1 MVNVPAPVKCG
12 ETRSC
17 TLDIIGVSP
26 QQWAHTNMPA
36 LLSTS
41 PHKDFQNRGWPFP
54 LSQPSF
60 FQPQKRP
67 LYVDVFCEW
76 NITQPDEKKMWVKG
90 NLISQ
95 PIFNDAQTI
104 TVLVWFKTL
113 ICLQGWYHMLI
124 TKLSVF
130 GPISSELNWK
140 TCRKT
145 SAIYQ
150 QAALMDLLKKK
161 KKKRKTEGRLQNR
174 PKKKKDFVVRKML
187 STNKALHQHSVH
199 SSWTFSGL
207 SWCQQTHPSH
217 SVPTC
222 VPKYLHITE
231 RCDVEQNVPSTNESI
246 KIKHHSHQKKHLK
259 CCDIKSRWCHL
270 DSHLLHDIMEVMEK
284 IVLFNNNIGGDFL
297 FLFLQK
303 LKIDR

>member
-41 PHKDFQNRGWPFP
+41 PHKNFQDRGWPFP

-161 KKKRKTEGRLQNR
+161 KKNGKQKDDYKTDQ
-174 PKKKKDFVVRKML
+174 KKKKTLWSVKCYLPTKPFISTL
-187 STNKALHQHSVH
+187 SIHHEHFLACPGVSKLTLHIQ
-199 SSWTFSGL
+199 
-207 SWCQQTHPSH
+207 
-217 SVPTC
+217 
-222 VPKYLHITE
+222 YLHVCRNISTSQK
-231 RCDVEQNVPSTNESI
+231 DVMWSRMFPPLMKV
-246 KIKHHSHQKKHLK
+246 LK
-259 CCDIKSRWCHL
+259 
-270 DSHLLHDIMEVMEK
+270 
-284 IVLFNNNIGGDFL
+284 
-297 FLFLQK
+297 
-303 LKIDR
+303 